1 MCWRWDVTAADW
13 VLEGRTVQRA
23 GRKASPHSP
32 QSSGECITIKASSCA
47 LQLLSPCMGYG
58 YKFWDPM
65 QNPKQL
71 VVVAFFK
78 GKMVVML
85 SLGTMD
91 PPIPEHTH
99 WQHLLPEFVCIILY
113 THTWVCSFS
122 STFHSSLNFAISSA
136 LAWCPLK
143 TVGLYAMLWLILAI
157 SGTKELR
164 YESMKYVT
172 RIILSTS
179 KNLCVKVIWLPIT
192 ALNLKSCEAVISTV
206 QLATGW
212 NIQTCEQH
220 SNNSSDQL

>member
-1 MCWRWDVTAADW
+1 
-13 VLEGRTVQRA
+13 
-23 GRKASPHSP
+23 
-32 QSSGECITIKASSCA
+32 
-47 LQLLSPCMGYG
+47 
-58 YKFWDPM
+58 M
-65 QNPKQL
+65 QNPKQM
-71 VVVAFFK
+71 VVVAFLK
-78 GKMVVML
+78 GKMLVIL
-85 SLGTMD
+85 SSGIMD
-91 PPIPEHTH
+91 PQTPEHTKDCWIICYAWICLH
-99 WQHLLPEFVCIILY
+99 NFVH

-122 STFHSSLNFAISSA
+122 STFHSSLNFSISSA

-164 YESMKYVT
+164 YESMKYAT